1 MDERIS
7 KTLDYI
13 ESHLSSRLTL
23 HDLAQTACMSS
34 SYFHR
39 VFKKETGRTPFEF
52 IEEIKMRK
60 AYTMLLSGTYK
71 VHELTEVFGYSDYET
86 FTRAF
91 KKHYFIAPD
100 DLKAIAQKIKTL
112 LNVGPDGF
120 IIKTFEVD
128 TIEDVKDH
136 IEDLV
141 RNLREHLKSKGYS
154 DDDIRKA
161 KVLSIMPKLNSESQD
176 QNTIKN
182 KFIIAED
189 QKIWKTLLNSM

>member
-1 MDERIS
+1 MDARIG
-7 KTLDYI
+7 KVLDHI
-13 ESHLSSRLTL
+13 ESHLSSKLAL
-23 HDLAQTACMSS
+23 NDLAQISCMSP

-60 AYTMLLSGTYK
+60 AYTLLLSGTHK
-71 VHELTEVFGYSDYET
+71 VHELTEIFGYSDYET

-112 LNVGPDGF
+112 LNIGPEGF

-128 TIEDVKDH
+128 TIEDIKEH
-136 IEDLV
+136 IEGLVHNLKEDLK
-141 RNLREHLKSKGYS
+141 HKGYS
-154 DDDIRKA
+154 DEDIKKA
-161 KVLSIMPKLNSESQD
+161 KVLSIMPKINSVPQD
-176 QNTIKN
+176 ENTIKN

-189 QKIWKTLLNSM
+189 QKIWRTLLNSM